1 MRKPGKR
8 PIKRAVP
15 KSRAY
20 RQHELVREHGERQA
34 EVWLARGLRAA
45 GLKSAVLA
53 RIQGSDPRKVLLAEL
68 LRRRTVVSQEWVA
81 ESIPMESAAN
91 VSQQL
96 RRLERKEAA
105 RKVPAAMKE
114 FLEEADHSN
123 P

>member
-34 EVWLARGLRAA
+34 EVWLALGLRAA
-45 GLKSAVLA
+45 GLKSGVLA
-53 RIQGSDPRKVLLAEL
+53 RIQGSDPRKVPLADLLW
-68 LRRRTVVSQEWVA
+68 LRTLVTQEWIA
-81 ESIPMESAAN
+81 ESIPMGSAAN

-96 RRLERKEAA
+96 RRLDRKEAE
-105 RKVPAAMKE
+105 REVPAAMKE
-114 FLEEADHSN
+114 FLEEADDSN